1 MKNEHL
7 NRFLKESFRSLGVN
21 LNVKT
26 ATRVNN
32 SADTGLEMEKSVN
45 DFFDIDYA
53 GKSHVN
59 KDRTP
64 NIKAVSDMIRRE
76 KAFIFKPKRAFNGP
90 EVSSNV
96 SDMFDEAKY
105 RSWHFKK
112 EKELLKF
119 EKLRDMFFTVK

>member
-7 NRFLKESFRSLGVN
+7 NRFLKDSFKSLGVN

-32 SADTGLEMEKSVN
+32 SADAGLEVEKSMN

-53 GKSHVN
+53 GKSHVK

-64 NIKAVSDMIRRE
+64 NIKAVSDLIRRE
-76 KAFIFKPKRAFNGP
+76 KAFMRIPKRAFNGP
-90 EVSSNV
+90 QVSSNV

-119 EKLRDMFFTVK
+119 EKLRDRFFTVK